1 MTIAPTPAQA
11 KQSLFHLAADAQYID
26 GEIGIAAE
34 LLESDDPK
42 NRQIAADLIEE
53 LLLAQ
58 GHAKDRV
65 LAKADNVCAYLQNL
79 RAQADYR
86 ANEAKRLKALADADA
101 AKVKALEGYLIG
113 ALQTALPGQTK
124 YSLPTFEVRS
134 RATESVELLD
144 ADAVPTEL
152 RKTPPAQADMAPDKT
167 AIKAVL
173 KAGKTVP
180 GAVLK
185 QSRSWSIK

>member
-34 LLESDDPK
+34 LLESDDPLD
-42 NRQIAADLIEE
+42 RDSAADLIEQ

-58 GHAKDRV
+58 GHAKDRF

-101 AKVKALEGYLIG
+101 AQGQDPRGLLDRRLADGHSRPDQVLAAGIRG
-113 ALQTALPGQTK
+113 ALTRHRIG
-124 YSLPTFEVRS
+124 
-134 RATESVELLD
+134 RAD
-144 ADAVPTEL
+144 
-152 RKTPPAQADMAPDKT
+152 
-167 AIKAVL
+167 
-173 KAGKTVP
+173 
-180 GAVLK
+180 
-185 QSRSWSIK
+185 

>member
-1 MTIAPTPAQA
+1 
-11 KQSLFHLAADAQYID
+11 
-26 GEIGIAAE
+26 
-34 LLESDDPK
+34 
-42 NRQIAADLIEE
+42 
-53 LLLAQ
+53 
-58 GHAKDRV
+58 
-65 LAKADNVCAYLQNL
+65 
-79 RAQADYR
+79 
-86 ANEAKRLKALADADA
+86 
-101 AKVKALEGYLIG
+101 LIG
-113 ALQTALPGQTK
+113 ALQTAIPGQTK
-124 YSLPTFEVRS
+124 YSLPAFEVRS
-134 RATESVELLD
+134 RATESVELTD